1 MLTIESLSTA
11 CTTLFATTFPLYASF
26 AKVVVAFPGTYLDQ
40 FGAGDT
46 AGFLTKLAT
55 IVCIVCDRVTSG
67 AVAVGGLNV
76 PKISGTVNR
85 SVSRKEALDG
95 ERAHVQRSARPQRQ
109 GKVEDPRRRRL
120 GTGAISGTVE
130 RGGKPPTVGV
140 SKYIRD
146 SRTHSSAAPKL
157 RRAVKALGRDMCMW

>member
-95 ERAHVQRSARPQRQ
+95 GKGARSEECQAPAP
-109 GKVEDPRRRRL
+109 GK
-120 GTGAISGTVE
+120 S
-130 RGGKPPTVGV
+130 
-140 SKYIRD
+140 
-146 SRTHSSAAPKL
+146 
-157 RRAVKALGRDMCMW
+157 